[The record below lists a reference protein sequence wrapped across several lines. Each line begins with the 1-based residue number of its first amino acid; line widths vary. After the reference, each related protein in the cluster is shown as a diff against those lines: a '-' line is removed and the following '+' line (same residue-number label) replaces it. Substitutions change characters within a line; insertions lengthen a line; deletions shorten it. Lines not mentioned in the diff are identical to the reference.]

1 MRHDDSFH
9 NNERDKNEKFVNLF
23 QQESPDNNNQATK
36 CQVRPTQSTNN
47 NPISNQ
53 QLSSNQQVQINNQQP
68 TIKHQIIV
76 NNHTNKINT
85 TNKQLTPNDVL
96 INDDLVNVSYNS
108 DSVIVGEWENNYVTK
123 RSLASLQPRTWIG
136 DEITNFYYARL
147 KTVNEHACCITNSF
161 FLTKLII
168 DSGNYDF
175 YNIVGWIPSNM
186 FEKKK

>member
-1 MRHDDSFH
+1 MINIGTGAGNIELLCFQLVFKIKVLVISNSEEGLFDTFPYFSEWNPNEYLMRHDDSFH
-9 NNERDKNEKFVNLF
+9 NNERDQNEKFVNLF

-85 TNKQLTPNDVL
+85 TNKQLIPNDVL
-96 INDDLVNVSYNS
+96 IDDDLVNVSYNS
-108 DSVIVGEWENNYVTK
+108 DNVIVGEWENNHVTK
-123 RSLASLQPRTWIG
+123 GSLASLQPRTWI
-136 DEITNFYYARL
+136 
-147 KTVNEHACCITNSF
+147 
-161 FLTKLII
+161 
-168 DSGNYDF
+168 
-175 YNIVGWIPSNM
+175 
-186 FEKKK
+186 